1 MPGSYLTRY
10 RFNLSGSLFEDADI
24 LAILSFSFALDPSGI
39 FDIKLLLGEVEDFS
53 GTVPRTSSSSPL
65 AFSPPPVAARA
76 LLPTNLRRCFRRAEG
91 FHRTEFLGRS
101 SAVAASSF
109 LRRPSPLSVAG
120 LCRQPRARRT
130 FSEPFLRVSRSL
142 RSSHKGRS
150 WESGFWVESG
160 VSLIRMSSELY
171 LSESSSN
178 NHQSKASDGLSA
190 ELLRMETNTGKDQEA
205 SSSGQASGVDLSGVT
220 RGAWKGS
227 DVTQHE
233 IDWLYRSRRI
243 PAGVSCRLP
252 GGEIEPVLEA
262 GEVVVF
268 LAHFECGFG
277 LPASDFFLRV
287 LHHRLPPGEPL
298 FKFAGLESCRAWQ
311 ETFFYVKNTGAED
324 LINLPAFNPA
334 VPTKA
339 NWGYSPG
346 NGHIETNRIVC
357 FMQQMM
363 RDSDICSD
371 DIIRTFISRR
381 VLPLQRRAH
390 KISKMYGP
398 RDPTRIT
405 GLPLSK
411 KDVVLKAR
419 HICQTSMP
427 LDWEWGKIPLST
439 TNPPTDEAK
448 ERFPRILTEKGG
460 PRCRRALD
468 AEDPDPY
475 VHWTDLKMGRTH
487 TPRPGNFSSKDSAST
502 NPQVLERVDPLQAK
516 VGDEFIDKL
525 TGRSQKHK
533 APEPEAGSSHAPPAK
548 RPKKPSKRQYKKRE
562 MPVAE
567 GPALKISKSASG
579 IPPESSEET
588 ARPSPPP
595 QQSPVP
601 SGAGNSSASP
611 MGGTTSVGCAAPE
624 LPDHR
629 AEEDIVSPP
638 ENLDTGA
645 SNIGADTEAAGRVE
659 PLVPTVPKKK
669 KKKGSASSHSKT
681 TPETSALPKTT
692 SMPPPASS
700 AGGPAAAK
708 PPSQEPV
715 AAKTKP
721 APAPVSTGSFASGA
735 QPIVLHAGHAA
746 IVAGET
752 APAPLGRIT
761 ELSRGGASLGHLLYY
776 AEKWNRADLSAATL
790 GLGKDKM
797 PAVDPTGPRNT
808 TQHFSRLR
816 RAVKEFDTAW
826 HDATNNVVSTAD
838 ARKRLFEELLW
849 EHRDLAEA
857 HSHCQAVPEASI
869 EALKT
874 QLSNLQA
881 EKDQLI
887 RDHRKAL
894 DAQEI
899 VSKEL
904 KDQAFQAGLQHDQEL
919 KDAKAAAEAKLA
931 EVLEDSTNSSAVL
944 RAELEEAIKARK
956 AAKDQVAR
964 LTTKQKEYDQLVMQT
979 DALALRLFPDSQVH
993 AQKKVTDRRVAQ
1005 KFKNLAAPWDPYDH
1019 LVALSARVQHMRAV
1033 DRHLVDL
1040 PDLALQLFKVL
1051 WPEETV
1057 PDNLTLISERLK
1069 GAGWRIREWQC
1080 SAARA
1085 GADHA
1090 LRIAGSWYEDLDLDS
1105 FHSLRRDA
1113 PTDKDPVLTAK
1124 RKDHAYQIPEHAPIR
1139 TFIPAPPNV
1148 HDFLSDEEEE
1158 EEAEDEDAGDA
1169 PPEAGDAPPEAP
1181 EAGDAPPEAPV
1192 A

>member
-1 MPGSYLTRY
+1 
-10 RFNLSGSLFEDADI
+10 
-24 LAILSFSFALDPSGI
+24 
-39 FDIKLLLGEVEDFS
+39 
-53 GTVPRTSSSSPL
+53 
-65 AFSPPPVAARA
+65 
-76 LLPTNLRRCFRRAEG
+76 
-91 FHRTEFLGRS
+91 
-101 SAVAASSF
+101 
-109 LRRPSPLSVAG
+109 
-120 LCRQPRARRT
+120 
-130 FSEPFLRVSRSL
+130 
-142 RSSHKGRS
+142 
-150 WESGFWVESG
+150 
-160 VSLIRMSSELY
+160 MSSELY
-171 LSESSSN
+171 LSDSSSN
-178 NHQSKASDGLSA
+178 NQQGKASDGLSA
-190 ELLRMETNTGKDQEA
+190 ELLRMEADTGKDQEA

-252 GGEIEPVLEA
+252 GDEIEPDLEA

-268 LAHFECGFG
+268 LAHFERGFG
-277 LPASDFFLRV
+277 LPASDFFRSFLDFYQLQSHHLPGNAIFYLSCYVSFMEGYIGLRPTRETFARFFSLRINSV
-287 LHHRLPPGEPL
+287 QGKEIPYPKPPVQCGSCIIGSRQGSPF

-346 NGHIETNRIVC
+346 NRHIETNRIVR

-363 RDSDICSD
+363 RDSDICYD

-390 KISKMYGP
+390 KISEMYGP

-439 TNPPTDEAK
+439 TNPPTDEVK
-448 ERFPRILTEKGG
+448 ERFPRIHTEKRG
-460 PRCRRALD
+460 PPRKRALD

-487 TPRPGNFSSKDSAST
+487 TPRPGNFSSKDPDAPSAST
-502 NPQVLERVDPLQAK
+502 NPLVLERVVPLQAE
-516 VGDEFIDKL
+516 VGPEFIDKL
-525 TGRSQKHK
+525 TGRGQKHK

-548 RPKKPSKRQYKKRE
+548 RPKKPSKRQYKRRE

-579 IPPESSEET
+579 IPPESSGEGS
-588 ARPSPPP
+588 RPSPPP

-601 SGAGNSSASP
+601 SGADNSSAYP
-611 MGGTTSVGCAAPE
+611 LGGTTSVGCAAPE

-638 ENLDTGA
+638 ENQDTGA
-645 SNIGADTEAAGRVE
+645 SNTGADTEDAGRVE
-659 PLVPTVPKKK
+659 PLVSTVPKKK
-669 KKKGSASSHSKT
+669 KASAPSPSKT
-681 TPETSALPKTT
+681 VPKTSVPAKYTPAPGAPDASAPPKTT
-692 SMPPPASS
+692 TMSPPASS
-700 AGGPAAAK
+700 AGGSAAGK
-708 PPSQEPV
+708 PTTPPPSQEPV
-715 AAKTKP
+715 VAKP
-721 APAPVSTGSFASGA
+721 APASISTGSLASGA

-761 ELSRGGASLGHLLYY
+761 ELSRGGASLGHLLDY

-797 PAVDPTGPRNT
+797 PAVDPAGPRNT
-808 TQHFSRLR
+808 TQHFSRLH

-826 HDATNNVVSTAD
+826 HDATNNVVSTANT
-838 ARKRLFEELLW
+838 RKQLFEELLW

-874 QLSNLQA
+874 QLSELQGTVFSP
-881 EKDQLI
+881 EQMI

-894 DAQEI
+894 DAQKVI
-899 VSKEL
+899 SGEL
-904 KDQAFQAGLQHDQEL
+904 KEQA
-919 KDAKAAAEAKLA
+919 
-931 EVLEDSTNSSAVL
+931 
-944 RAELEEAIKARK
+944 I
-956 AAKDQVAR
+956 
-964 LTTKQKEYDQLVMQT
+964 
-979 DALALRLFPDSQVH
+979 
-993 AQKKVTDRRVAQ
+993 
-1005 KFKNLAAPWDPYDH
+1005 
-1019 LVALSARVQHMRAV
+1019 
-1033 DRHLVDL
+1033 
-1040 PDLALQLFKVL
+1040 
-1051 WPEETV
+1051 
-1057 PDNLTLISERLK
+1057 
-1069 GAGWRIREWQC
+1069 
-1080 SAARA
+1080 
-1085 GADHA
+1085 
-1090 LRIAGSWYEDLDLDS
+1090 
-1105 FHSLRRDA
+1105 
-1113 PTDKDPVLTAK
+1113 
-1124 RKDHAYQIPEHAPIR
+1124 
-1139 TFIPAPPNV
+1139 
-1148 HDFLSDEEEE
+1148 
-1158 EEAEDEDAGDA
+1158 
-1169 PPEAGDAPPEAP
+1169 
-1181 EAGDAPPEAPV
+1181 
-1192 A
+1192 